1 MVRRMADM
9 PETPDSIALPTD
21 PTKLTEKAL
30 GLIDQCRV
38 SAGKR
43 AALCRLINL
52 VMETGR
58 QDGTPSLISLLFS
71 HVDRL
76 ASYLFSPTELRF
88 VIDFDE
94 DWPKSTRDRGLKAAK
109 LLTRNW
115 ARSDTDMVFARG
127 VFDSLKYGA
136 AILKQ
141 WPSPGPGG
149 TVVHNS
155 SLVMPWQF
163 GVLNEGVNDL
173 GMRQPAM
180 CETVL
185 LTLPEV
191 WARIRQM
198 PNAKSLYKRIEVHAD
213 KGSAGEDMGNFQH
226 NVLSLSQLQTGSTTQ
241 ARPGG
246 IVNITNMANHVIFG
260 PEVSAPL
267 VKMHEL
273 WVFDDDDYTTI
284 QLIEPDILIEPKV
297 KKRNV
302 LFAGNDPTKGGDEEG
317 SQLHPYNLI
326 QPNQTSSY
334 FWGRSELADLIEP
347 QTLLSTL
354 ADDAKRLSG
363 LQVDKFLALI
373 GCDGITDEK
382 YGAMRA
388 AGFMDL
394 PMGASV
400 NDVTPKFPAEL
411 LPMIDKVIQV
421 MEMIGGF
428 DNLLSGRG
436 ESGVRAGVH
445 ASTLLKTASPRLRD
459 RALLVERQ
467 CASAADLWLAILE
480 VKDGRRYWTDG
491 TDIKTREETG
501 FFMGD
506 LPDDRHVL
514 VDGHSTSPAFADDLQ
529 QLTAFGLKA
538 KIIGPED
545 AIEDLPFPNREI
557 KLARLK
563 ERQAKEAQQMQE
575 LIKRDPEAAEKL
587 LSRSGGHR

>member
-1 MVRRMADM
+1 MAAE
-9 PETPDSIALPTD
+9 PETPDSISLPSD

-30 GLIDQCRV
+30 DLISMCRV

-58 QDGTPSLISLLFS
+58 QDGTPSLISLLFA

-94 DWPKSTRDRGLKAAK
+94 DWPKHERDRGQKAAK
-109 LLTRNW
+109 LLTRDW

-127 VFDSLKYGA
+127 VFDALKYGA

-141 WPSPGPGG
+141 WPSRGAGSG
-149 TVVHNS
+149 VVHNS

-185 LTLPEV
+185 LTMPEV
-191 WARIRQM
+191 WARIRMM
-198 PNAKSLYKRIEVHAD
+198 PNAKALYKKIETHAD
-213 KGSAGEDMGNFQH
+213 RGSAGEDMGNFQH
-226 NVLSLSQLQTGSTTQ
+226 NVLSVSQLQTGGQTQ

-273 WVFDDDDYTTI
+273 WVWDDDDYTTI

-297 KKRNV
+297 KRRNV
-302 LFAGNDPTKGGDEEG
+302 LFADPDPTKGGNDEG
-317 SQLHPYNLI
+317 SQLHPYTLI
-326 QPNQTSSY
+326 QPNQSSSY
-334 FWGRSELADLIEP
+334 LWGRSELADLIEP
-347 QTLLSTL
+347 QTLLSVL

-363 LQVDKFLALI
+363 LQVDKFMALI
-373 GCDGITDEK
+373 GVDGISDEK
-382 YGAMRA
+382 YESMRA
-388 AGFMDL
+388 AGYMDL
-394 PMGASV
+394 PMGA
-400 NDVTPKFPAEL
+400 DVKDMTPKFPAEL
-411 LPMIDKVIQV
+411 LPMIDKVIQI

-445 ASTLLKTASPRLRD
+445 ASTLMKTASPRLRD

-467 CASAADLWLAILE
+467 CAAAADLWLSVRE

-491 TDIKTREETG
+491 TDIVSREDTG
-501 FFMGD
+501 FFLGD
-506 LPDDRHVL
+506 LPDDRYVL
-514 VDGHSTSPAFADDLQ
+514 VDGHSTSPAFADDMQ
-529 QLTAFGLKA
+529 QLVAFGLKSG
-538 KIIGPED
+538 IIGPED

-563 ERQAKEAQQMQE
+563 ERQAKQQKQME
-575 LIKRDPEAAEKL
+575 DLIRRDPEAATKL
-587 LSRSGGHR
+587 LAHGGGHR